1 MKKAVSYKFTN
12 AEVSIDE
19 NERYVITE
27 TTKEEDKV
35 YSFSNILDSLAGKT
49 VAITIAETEDVP
61 SEE

>member
-12 AEVSIDE
+12 AEVSVD
-19 NERYVITE
+19 NEQYTITE

-35 YSFSNILDSLAGKT
+35 YNFSKILDSLAGKT
-49 VAITIAETEDVP
+49 VAITIQETEDVP